1 MVAIKTLACLLLTG
15 VANAQLP
22 WIPINIPIPRPA
34 PVPAPVPAP
43 ATPVVCPPQ
52 TTCPACPPAA
62 INPGTIAAAQTAC
75 NNAFPNTIPVFREDG
90 SPYGC
95 APAICGQP
103 GVNIMC

>member
-22 WIPINIPIPRPA
+22 LDSYQYPNSQA
-34 PVPAPVPAP
+34 SSG
-43 ATPVVCPPQ
+43 
-52 TTCPACPPAA
+52 
-62 INPGTIAAAQTAC
+62 PGSGPGSSNASAQTAC